1 MKELL
6 TFLRDQADKVISA
19 TFVAIIAWV
28 SQREIKKANI
38 QKTQAESRLT
48 DSQVGT
54 ERAKENDLV
63 IKAAD
68 TVIGRYEERDR
79 ALVGRIEGMEKDMRA
94 VITHVVH
101 LEEVYEQC
109 ARIMREN
116 GLTPPARPQRPEDWP
131 WSL

>member
-6 TFLRDQADKVISA
+6 TFIRDQADKIISA
-19 TFVAIIAWV
+19 SVVAIIAWV
-28 SQREIKKANI
+28 SQREVKKANV
-38 QKTQAESRLT
+38 QKTKAESRLT

-79 ALVGRIEGMEKDMRA
+79 ALVGRIEEMEKDMRA
-94 VITHVVH
+94 VVTHVVH
-101 LEEVYEQC
+101 LEQVIREAGLEVP
-109 ARIMREN
+109 R
-116 GLTPPARPQRPEDWP
+116 RPEDWP